1 MLATVRPPQTLCHK
15 ILATYFLITGG
26 IMGNAGRKVMSRSLP
41 LLFLGVVCL
50 SFSGFAG
57 AQVANKKPPAAKKPP
72 AVKKSLA
79 FIVTT
84 PVVELRAGSN
94 IMMYGTGFQPKQEVT
109 VLFKD
114 AGGGMS
120 GISSSLKP
128 EPVPN
133 EEGAGAAAWDISS
146 YTAVFK
152 PGTGMLTVVD
162 KNWKTIGE
170 APVVLVAPPPKPK
183 PEAAKPDAPKPEAAK
198 PAAAKP
204 EANAKPAP

>member
-1 MLATVRPPQTLCHK
+1 MK
-15 ILATYFLITGG
+15 
-26 IMGNAGRKVMSRSLP
+26 SSLP
-41 LLFLGVVCL
+41 ILFLGAACL
-50 SFSGFAG
+50 SFSGSSV
-57 AQVANKKPPAAKKPP
+57 AQVPNKKPPAAKKAP

-114 AGGGMS
+114 SGGGMT
-120 GISSSLKP
+120 GISSALKP

-133 EEGAGAAAWDISS
+133 EEGAWAAAWDISS

-183 PEAAKPDAPKPEAAK
+183 PEAKPEAAK

-204 EANAKPAP
+204 EADAKPAP